1 MTVDETVKPVWVKS
15 EEVMR
20 MLNCSRGA
28 LSGLQKREDFP
39 KPIRI
44 SFYVV
49 RWKAEEIR
57 QWAEAQRQGENNA
70 RH

>member
-39 KPIRI
+39 KPIKI
-44 SFYVV
+44 TFYVL
-49 RWKAEEIR
+49 RWKVEEIQ
-57 QWAEAQRQGENNA
+57 QWAADQKQGGSDA
-70 RH
+70 RA